1 MPPPKPTGLSL
12 RQKIAQLIFIAASG
26 SPSRPREG
34 AEFDTVR
41 QLLDDGEFGGLI
53 VFGGSIYETPMQIN
67 TLQRFSK
74 LPLLVTADLERGAG
88 QQVQG
93 ATDLP
98 PPMAIG
104 ATGSEVHAN
113 FAGKVT
119 ALEAKTFGIHW
130 VFAPVMDVNTEPRNP
145 IINTRAFSDS
155 PALVSKL
162 GVAFSR
168 GMQSAGVS
176 ACAKHFPGHGAT
188 PLDSH
193 VVLPTV
199 DHDRARLDREA
210 LPPFVAAAKAGVDS
224 VMVGHITLPAL
235 DPKLPASLSPAT
247 MRVLREEIGFK
258 GLIVTDALMM
268 GALSTFGSPAALALA
283 AGADVLLY
291 PEDPM
296 AALADCLE
304 AVESGKIPESRVHE
318 ALERVLALKDRRRLF
333 DERTIS
339 PEAMESIPAHE
350 YHARAAEQIA
360 FDALA
365 WARKG
370 EGAIFEKGRKLS
382 VLILRDDDFAAGPDP
397 FLAALRER
405 APVEF
410 ASAKPGEP
418 LPEVPKGDA
427 LVIAVYARVRAWKGR
442 VGLHEELE
450 KYCGKIAG
458 GRRATAV
465 SFGNPYFANQI
476 PASSFLCA
484 WSDSPAAQRGAAMA
498 LFGELPA
505 AGRVPVRLS

>member
-1 MPPPKPTGLSL
+1 MNPNRYKGLSL
-12 RQKIAQLIFIAASG
+12 RQRIAQLIFVAASG

-34 AEFDTVR
+34 ADFETVR

-53 VFGGSIYETPMQIN
+53 LFGGSIFETPMQVN

-74 LPLLVTADLERGAG
+74 LPLLVSADLERGAG
-88 QQVQG
+88 QQVEG
-93 ATDLP
+93 ATDVP

-104 ATGSEVHAN
+104 ATGSEQHAH

-119 ALEAKTFGIHW
+119 GLEAKSFGIHW
-130 VFAPVMDVNTEPRNP
+130 VYAPVMDVNTEPRNP

-162 GVAFSR
+162 GCAFIK
-168 GMQSAGVS
+168 GMQSTGVA

-199 DHDRARLDREA
+199 DHDRARLDAEA
-210 LPPFVAAAKAGVDS
+210 LPPFAAAARAGVES
-224 VMVGHITLPAL
+224 VMVGHITMPAL
-235 DPKLPASLSPAT
+235 DPKLPASLSPAV
-247 MRVLREEIGFK
+247 MRVLRQDMGFQ

-268 GALSTFGSPAALALA
+268 GALSSFGSPAALALE

-296 AALADCLE
+296 AALADCVQ
-304 AVESGKIPESRVHE
+304 AVESGRIPESRVEE
-318 ALERVLALKDRRRLF
+318 ALARVMAAKEKRRLF
-333 DERTIS
+333 DRRDVP
-339 PEAMESIPAHE
+339 PEAIERIPAHE
-350 YHARAAEQIA
+350 YHGKAAEKLA
-360 FDALA
+360 HDALA
-365 WARKG
+365 WARRG
-370 EGAIFEKGRKLS
+370 DGAVFEKGRKLG
-382 VLILRDDDFAAGPDP
+382 VVILRDDDFAAGPDP

-410 ASAKPGEP
+410 ASAKPGQP
-418 LPEVPKGDA
+418 LPEVPKCDG
-427 LVIAVYARVRAWKGR
+427 LVIAAYARVRAWKGR

-450 KYCGKIAG
+450 RFCGSVAA

-505 AGRVPVRLS
+505 EGRVPVRL